1 MPGLEVSEEE
11 LRDLVVNQI
20 GIIDKAEFEKAR
32 TMAKRLGVPIEQTLV
47 ERGRIPYK
55 FLLKQL
61 ARTWGVGFVDLKI
74 SDVKR
79 EALEAINEGYAR
91 SHLLVPFELADKE
104 LQLAMWN
111 PRDQQIIDEIQRM
124 TGKTVVPYLAA
135 ENAIRHAQL
144 LYRADIHD
152 LLERATLDESQSAIN
167 LAGEETTAVAL
178 LDRIL
183 EFAAVVRATDI
194 HIEPYELEAIVR
206 YRIDG
211 LLYEM
216 LSLPAELVPGLVSR
230 TKIMA
235 GMRIDERRAPQDGRF
250 DADLGGY
257 KLDLRVSSMPTHWGE
272 KIVIRLLP
280 LGSMVF
286 GLEDLGMGESEY
298 EIFLRD
304 IMRPHGMILV
314 TGPTGCGKTT
324 TLYAAVGRLGTEH
337 RSNVNITTIE
347 DPIEYTI
354 PRVSQIRVNPAT
366 GVTFASG
373 LRAMLRQDPDIIM
386 IGEIRD
392 LETAEVAIR
401 AALIGRLLFST
412 LHTNDATGAVARLLD
427 IGVEP
432 FLLASTLVLVVAQ
445 RLVRRICTSC
455 RESID
460 MDMTLMSAIRSRT
473 DLDQAIR
480 VLQREG
486 VLSKEED
493 PLSKVRVFRGKGCQ
507 QCNGSGFRGRLG
519 IFELFEID
527 DQFKQMIVERRGSSL
542 IRAAAIEKGMKT
554 MLQDGLAKAFLGE
567 TTLDEVLRV
576 AI

>member
-1 MPGLEVSEEE
+1 
-11 LRDLVVNQI
+11 
-20 GIIDKAEFEKAR
+20 
-32 TMAKRLGVPIEQTLV
+32 
-47 ERGRIPYK
+47 
-55 FLLKQL
+55 
-61 ARTWGVGFVDLKI
+61 
-74 SDVKR
+74 
-79 EALEAINEGYAR
+79 
-91 SHLLVPFELADKE
+91 
-104 LQLAMWN
+104 
-111 PRDQQIIDEIQRM
+111 
-124 TGKTVVPYLAA
+124 
-135 ENAIRHAQL
+135 
-144 LYRADIHD
+144 
-152 LLERATLDESQSAIN
+152 
-167 LAGEETTAVAL
+167 VAL

-211 LLYEM
+211 VLFEM

-257 KLDLRVSSMPTHWGE
+257 RLDLRVASMPTLWGE

-280 LGSMVF
+280 LGSTVF

-298 EIFLRD
+298 EIFLRN

-324 TLYAAVGRLGTEH
+324 TLYAAVNRLGTEH

-354 PRVSQIRVNPAT
+354 PRVSQTRINPAA

-373 LRAMLRQDPDIIM
+373 LRAILRQDPDVIM

-401 AALIGRLLFST
+401 AALIGRMLFST

-455 RESID
+455 RESTD
-460 MDMTLMSAIRSRT
+460 LGATLMSTLRSRT
-473 DLDQAIR
+473 DLDQAIL
-480 VLQREG
+480 VLQHEG
-486 VLSKEED
+486 VLSKEQD
-493 PLSKVRVFRGKGCQ
+493 PLSQVRVFRGKGCQ

-527 DQFKQMIVERRGSSL
+527 DQTKQMIVERRGSSL

-576 AI
+576 AV

>member
-1 MPGLEVSEEE
+1 MLQAEFDGWSGQETNAGSKAAGERKRISKWRRIFYLLTAFNIVTVSGALYLTYQVLTLYRQEE
-11 LRDLVVNQI
+11 L
-20 GIIDKAEFEKAR
+20 AP
-32 TMAKRLGVPIEQTLV
+32 M
-47 ERGRIPYK
+47 
-55 FLLKQL
+55 
-61 ARTWGVGFVDLKI
+61 
-74 SDVKR
+74 
-79 EALEAINEGYAR
+79 
-91 SHLLVPFELADKE
+91 
-104 LQLAMWN
+104 
-111 PRDQQIIDEIQRM
+111 
-124 TGKTVVPYLAA
+124 
-135 ENAIRHAQL
+135 
-144 LYRADIHD
+144 
-152 LLERATLDESQSAIN
+152 
-167 LAGEETTAVAL
+167 
-178 LDRIL
+178 
-183 EFAAVVRATDI
+183 VRATDI

-216 LSLPAELVPGLVSR
+216 LSLPAGLIPGLVSR

-257 KLDLRVSSMPTHWGE
+257 KLDLRVASMPTLWGE

-280 LGSMVF
+280 LGSTVL

-324 TLYAAVGRLGTEH
+324 TLYAAVNRLGTEH

-373 LRAMLRQDPDIIM
+373 LRAILRQDPDIIM

-412 LHTNDATGAVARLLD
+412 LHANDATGAVARLLD

-527 DQFKQMIVERRGSSL
+527 DQFRQMIVERRGSSL
-542 IRAAAIEKGMKT
+542 IRATAIEKGMKT

-567 TTLDEVLRV
+567 TTLDKVLRV

>member
-1 MPGLEVSEEE
+1 
-11 LRDLVVNQI
+11 
-20 GIIDKAEFEKAR
+20 
-32 TMAKRLGVPIEQTLV
+32 MAQRLGMPIEQTLV

-61 ARTWGVGFVDLKI
+61 ARTWGVSFVDLKI

-111 PRDQQIIDEIQRM
+111 PRDRQIIDEIQRM
-124 TGKTVVPYLAA
+124 TGKTVVPYLAP

-152 LLERATLDESQSAIN
+152 LLERATLDESQRVIN
-167 LAGEETTAVAL
+167 LAAEETTAVAL
-178 LDRIL
+178 LDRVL
-183 EFAAVVRATDI
+183 EFAAAVRATDI

-216 LSLPAELVPGLVSR
+216 LSLPAELIPGLVSR

-257 KLDLRVSSMPTHWGE
+257 KLDLRVSSMPTLWGE

-280 LGSMVF
+280 LGSTVF

-298 EIFLRD
+298 EIFVRN

-324 TLYAAVGRLGTEH
+324 TLYAAVNRLGTEH

-354 PRVSQIRVNPAT
+354 PRVSQIRVNAAT

-373 LRAMLRQDPDIIM
+373 LRSILRQDPDIIM

-392 LETAEVAIR
+392 SETADVAIR

-455 RESID
+455 RESIE
-460 MDMTLMSAIRSRT
+460 MDTTLMSTLRSRT
-473 DLDQAIR
+473 DLDQAVR